1 MPTNFTGSQ
10 IKDTFD
16 QILHVDGGPT
26 ASEKTV
32 YSAAGVATALKV
44 GTGSASVDNVQLD
57 GNTIR
62 TLDTNGNLVLN
73 PNGTGSVSMTKVAI
87 TGGTITG
94 ITDLAVADGGTGAS
108 DASGART
115 NLGLGSIATQ
125 NSNNIN
131 ITGGSITGVVFTGSF
146 SGITSITS
154 TGFYTDDAAAGLTL
168 TGNDLLADGTDTN
181 IDINITPKGT
191 GEVNLPKVD
200 IDGGAID
207 GTTVGATTAASVRGT
222 TVTATTSMGYPTG
235 TGGTVTQLTSRTTG
249 VTLNKISGQITLVAG
264 SISGLSS
271 QEFTLTNS
279 FIAATDVV
287 LVSFASG
294 LTAATYDVTVTATA
308 AGSCK
313 ISVHNVN
320 NSATP
325 SDTPV
330 INFVVF
336 KGVNS

>member
-10 IKDTFD
+10 IKDTYD

-26 ASEKTV
+26 ATEKTV

-44 GTGSASVDNVQLD
+44 GTGSASVDNVRID
-57 GNTIR
+57 GNTIS
-62 TLDTNGNLVLN
+62 TLDTDGNLVLS
-73 PNGTGSVSMTKVAI
+73 PNGTGSVSATKVAI

-94 ITDLAVADGGTGAS
+94 ITDLAIADGGTGAS

-125 NSNNIN
+125 NSNNVS
-131 ITGGSITGVVFTGSF
+131 ITGGSISGVSF
-146 SGITSITS
+146 SGTFTGITSITS
-154 TGFYTDDAAAGLTL
+154 TSFFTDDAAAGLTL
-168 TGNDLLADGTDTN
+168 TGNDLLADGTDTD

-191 GEVNLPKVD
+191 G
-200 IDGGAID
+200 AIKSTNVLAD
-207 GTTVGATTAASVRGT
+207 SSIGFTTGN
-222 TVTATTSMGYPTG
+222 
-235 TGGTVTQLTSRTTG
+235 GGTVTQLTSRTTG
-249 VTLNKISGQITLVAG
+249 VTLNAPSGQITLVSG

-279 FIAATDVV
+279 YIAATDVV

-294 LTAATYDVTVTATA
+294 LTATTYDVTVTATA

-320 NSATP
+320 SSATP
-325 SDTPV
+325 VDTPV

>member
-1 MPTNFTGSQ
+1 MPTNFTGNQ

-44 GTGSASVDNVQLD
+44 GTGSVSVDNVQLD

-62 TLDTNGNLVLN
+62 TLDTNGNLVLS

-125 NSNNIN
+125 AASNVS
-131 ITGGSITGVVFTGSF
+131 ITGGSISGVVFTGSF
-146 SGITSITS
+146 T
-154 TGFYTDDAAAGLTL
+154 
-168 TGNDLLADGTDTN
+168 
-181 IDINITPKGT
+181 
-191 GEVNLPKVD
+191 
-200 IDGGAID
+200 GGAID

-235 TGGTVTQLTSRTTG
+235 TGGTVAQATDKSTG
-249 VTLNKISGQITLVAG
+249 VTLNKVSGQITMHAAALNRNTGV
-264 SISGLSS
+264 S
-271 QEFTLTNS
+271 FTLTNS

-287 LVSFASG
+287 IVNIASG
-294 LTAATYDVTVTATA
+294 ATANSYTATVDAVA
-308 AGSCK
+308 AGSCN
-313 ISVHNVN
+313 IHLHNH
-320 NSATP
+320 TT
-325 SDTPV
+325 DTDLSEAV
-330 INFVVF
+330 VLNFVVI
-336 KGVNS
+336 KGAHS

>member
-10 IKDTFD
+10 IKDTYD

-26 ASEKTV
+26 ATEKTI

-44 GTGSASVDNVQLD
+44 GTGSASVDNVKID
-57 GNTIR
+57 GNTIS
-62 TLDTNGNLVLN
+62 TLDTNGNLVLS
-73 PNGTGSVSMTKVAI
+73 PNGTGSVSATKVAI

-94 ITDLAVADGGTGAS
+94 ITDLAIADGGTGAS

-125 NSNNIN
+125 NSNNVS
-131 ITGGSITGVVFTGSF
+131 ITGGSISGVSF
-146 SGITSITS
+146 SGTFTGITAITS
-154 TGFYTDDAAAGLTL
+154 TSFFTDDAAAGLTL
-168 TGNDLLADGTDTN
+168 TGNDLLADGTDTD

-191 GEVNLPKVD
+191 G
-200 IDGGAID
+200 AIKSTNVLAD
-207 GTTVGATTAASVRGT
+207 SSIGFTTGN
-222 TVTATTSMGYPTG
+222 
-235 TGGTVTQLTSRTTG
+235 GGTVTQLTSRTTG
-249 VTLNKISGQITLVAG
+249 VTLNAPSGQITLVSG

-279 FIAATDVV
+279 YIAATDVV

-320 NSATP
+320 ISATP
-325 SDTPV
+325 TDTPV

>member
-1 MPTNFTGSQ
+1 MPTNFTGNQ
-10 IKDTFD
+10 IKDTYA
-16 QILHVDGGPT
+16 QLLHVDGGPEAT
-26 ASEKTV
+26 EKTI
-32 YSAAGVATALKV
+32 YSAVGVATAVKI
-44 GTGSASVDNVQLD
+44 GTGSASVDNVRLD
-57 GNTIR
+57 GNTIS
-62 TLDTNGNLVLN
+62 TLDTNGNLVLS
-73 PNGTGSVSMTKVAI
+73 PNGTGSVSMTKVAV

-125 NSNNIN
+125 NSNNVS

-154 TGFYTDDAAAGLTL
+154 DGFYTSDAAAGLSL

-181 IDINITPKGT
+181 IDIDITPKGT

-207 GTTVGATTAASVRGT
+207 GTTVGAATPAAGTFTNALATSQVGFTTGN
-222 TVTATTSMGYPTG
+222 
-235 TGGTVTQLTSRTTG
+235 GGTVTQITSRTTG
-249 VTLNKISGQITLVAG
+249 VTLNAPSGQITLVAD

-279 FIAATDVV
+279 YIAATDVV

-294 LTAATYDVTVTATA
+294 LTATTYDVTVTATA

-325 SDTPV
+325 TDTPV